1 MSSVSSRTTDSNSGP
16 TPSGWTTSVHHFF
29 QRFPREAYGQ
39 SPATIGVRNRHG
51 GISDP
56 NTAPLADSGTTHE
69 PARSTSAFTRPERD
83 QEDRNARPRSSAP
96 SESRSRPPATGGSE
110 SILRDARKS
119 SMARTP
125 SSRPSAQAVAPERMV
140 YTRGDPFSASLP
152 TSPPARVAESH
163 PSMFSSAAPTR
174 RSSSGGTYAHGP
186 HAQDTLPFTRYPQ
199 RQYWLPLKVS
209 TPSPLEVQTQ
219 RYQATSGKFGDRFFS
234 DLCTTL
240 TYRLPLFLY
249 LMLLFRMPV
258 FYHGRVARVL
268 EDAELSMA
276 EVQKLARTTAS
287 GWKDKGRKERQEAL
301 AQLHHISNWSTAPQY
316 ASQVTP
322 AMHRFRDSWE
332 TFIDSLLREWKTQNI
347 ISALLLSALVS
358 MLQIDDAAS
367 DIVTRTACLLSL
379 TAALMSLLY
388 GCLYIIR
395 FGTMK
400 RMHKAS
406 AWAEEAQKQR
416 EAIWWNV
423 WVLLA
428 MPVVWLA
435 WSLIL
440 FIFSIMSYAWRTGS
454 HDTDRSKSDSA
465 TSATRISMACMF
477 GLGMA
482 YLIAMS
488 VTFTRYGEG
497 MDNAWKARLTS
508 MVQQLLPEDSI
519 YSSQGRPNSGR
530 HSRPSQMDGMS
541 LVQEITQSTAP
552 PTILAHPRPLY
563 AAPPQLRQSVID
575 LPGQSPYPQE
585 QLVQPNPSGNPAFRP
600 PSHVAMP
607 YQLPRVDDPSVA
619 ESTSSTISH
628 DFAPYGRLLPEGGP
642 FIVVETSSMSDIP
655 TSMPQVLE
663 SAFPRLVRFKN
674 PATVVEFASS
684 DAILTS
690 AGSQTTQSSAASF
703 ESHRS
708 RFSSGPSVMAP
719 VALAPGPAATEI
731 AHGPSGLHAAVEQE
745 HTISET
751 ELSGDG
757 RQIRDQDLLQV
768 AHAMDFDGNGDTGA
782 RLLGRSRRLTKF
794 IPHPII
800 ELLRNPMWCMDYSSL
815 LFDVVFPERGIERS
829 DFLRFIRSLHE
840 IALRHRAPPEA
851 LSPQNQALPPA
862 VLHRDRIHVPCLHLV
877 YEELKRWNMHLFRR
891 HGMSAVL
898 TYENRLRADD
908 VYSVY
913 VVDSSD
919 ALSMHPAQLKAMFAQ
934 SELTLGLDCERLVMH
949 LLSCR
954 PLSLGEPCIIHTDV
968 VLDLQPVIDIRDF
981 SSHDESFRSVASA
994 HTSGGASSIH
1004 TYELELL
1011 QTPRAP
1017 QASSSMPSDG
1027 DANRDDDQDRVSLP
1041 LLDNEGAEAEEEEI
1055 ILFPRLRPSS
1065 MSSTSFT

>member
-1 MSSVSSRTTDSNSGP
+1 MSSVSSRSTDMNSRP

-29 QRFPREAYGQ
+29 QRIPGRPIDQ
-39 SPATIGVRNRHG
+39 RPATIGVRNRHG
-51 GISDP
+51 VTSNPDTGR
-56 NTAPLADSGTTHE
+56 LADGSTTYEHT
-69 PARSTSAFTRPERD
+69 RSTSAFVRPEGDQEKRDTRP
-83 QEDRNARPRSSAP
+83 QYSARSG
-96 SESRSRPPATGGSE
+96 SRSRPPATNGPE

-119 SMARTP
+119 SRARTP
-125 SSRPSAQAVAPERMV
+125 SPRPSAQAVAPERMV
-140 YTRGDPFSASLP
+140 YRRGDPFSASLP
-152 TSPPARVAESH
+152 TSPP
-163 PSMFSSAAPTR
+163 MFSSAAPTR
-174 RSSSGGTYAHGP
+174 RSSSGETHARGP
-186 HAQDTLPFTRYPQ
+186 PAQEALPFTQRPQ
-199 RQYWLPLKVS
+199 RQYWLPLNVS
-209 TPSPLEVQTQ
+209 TPSPLDVQTQ
-219 RYQATSGKFGDRFFS
+219 RYQVSPGKFGDRFFS

-332 TFIDSLLREWKTQNI
+332 TFINSLLREWKTQNI
-347 ISALLLSALVS
+347 ISALLLSALLS
-358 MLQIDDAAS
+358 MLQIDEAAS

-435 WSLIL
+435 WSIIL

-454 HDTDRSKSDSA
+454 HNTDRSTSDSA
-465 TSATRISMACMF
+465 TSATRVSMTCMF

-488 VTFTRYGEG
+488 VTFARYGEV
-497 MDNAWKARLTS
+497 MDEAWKARVTS

-530 HSRPSQMDGMS
+530 QSRPSQMEGWS
-541 LVQEITQSTAP
+541 LQESTA
-552 PTILAHPRPLY
+552 LATFLAQPRPLY
-563 AAPPQLRQSVID
+563 AAPPQLRQSDLD

-585 QLVQPNPSGNPAFRP
+585 QPMQPYPSGNPAFRP
-600 PSHVAMP
+600 PSHVAMSYP
-607 YQLPRVDDPSVA
+607 PPIAGDPSVA
-619 ESTSSTISH
+619 ESAPLTKPHVFASH
-628 DFAPYGRLLPEGGP
+628 GKSIPGLLPEGVP
-642 FIVVETSSMSDIP
+642 FVIMETSTMSDIAISAP
-655 TSMPQVLE
+655 EVL
-663 SAFPRLVRFKN
+663 AGGFPRLVRFKN
-674 PATVVEFASS
+674 PATVVEFLSS

-690 AGSQTTQSSAASF
+690 AGSQTMQSPDASV

-708 RFSSGPSVMAP
+708 RLTSGPSDMAP
-719 VALAPGPAATEI
+719 VALAPESAAIEVAYEASVLSEI
-731 AHGPSGLHAAVEQE
+731 CGAIEKKHAS
-745 HTISET
+745 SET
-751 ELSGDG
+751 VLFDNG
-757 RQIRDQDLLQV
+757 RRRGDQDLPEV
-768 AHAMDFDGNGDTGA
+768 THAMDSDGNGDAGE
-782 RLLGRSRRLTKF
+782 RLAARSRFTKF
-794 IPHPII
+794 IPHPVI
-800 ELLRNPMWCMDYSSL
+800 ELLRNPTWRMDYDSL

-829 DFLRFIRSLHE
+829 DFMMFIRSLHE
-840 IALRHRAPPEA
+840 IALRHGAPPEA

-862 VLHRDRIHVPCLHLV
+862 ILHRDRIHVPCLHLV
-877 YEELKRWNMHLFRR
+877 YEELKRWNMDFFRR
-891 HGMSAVL
+891 HGMSVVL

-908 VYSVY
+908 VYCVY
-913 VVDSSD
+913 VVDSPD
-919 ALSMHPAQLKAMFAQ
+919 ALSMHPAQLRAMFAQ
-934 SELTLGLDCERLVMH
+934 SKMALGLDCERLVMH

-954 PLSLGEPCIIHTDV
+954 PLSFGEPCIIHKDV
-968 VLDLQPVIDIRDF
+968 VLDLQPDIDTGDD
-981 SSHDESFRSVASA
+981 SSHDESVLSVASA
-994 HTSGGASSIH
+994 HASSIH
-1004 TYELELL
+1004 TYEIELL

-1017 QASSSMPSDG
+1017 QASSPMPSDG
-1027 DANRDDDQDRVSLP
+1027 DAVRDSDQGQVSPP
-1041 LLDNEGAEAEEEEI
+1041 LLDNEEAEAEEEEEI
-1055 ILFPRLRPSS
+1055 ILFPRLRPSGGA
-1065 MSSTSFT
+1065 